1 MPLAI
6 FISFNDFHCILNTIQ
21 IHNSG
26 LAAPLSL
33 ITCLCPLLVVLQTP
47 SHCLS
52 FSYMPRYSHLRV
64 FACSFWLPCMSLF
77 LTLWIIPI
85 LQTSASKA
93 APQKGLPKTHNVGSF
108 SPSLLNLTYT
118 YCQSPNSTHC
128 FQFMYQYLKLDV
140 HLFVYMVTVS
150 SPFVDYIPQGWGPK
164 LFSCNSNSISG
175 GN

>member
-1 MPLAI
+1 MSYQRHHNSLSYLFLLLLIPPIIYFHEIVRIIILKQI
-6 FISFNDFHCILNTIQ
+6 WSFISFNDFHCILNTIQ

-26 LAAPLSL
+26 LVAPLSL

-52 FSYMPRYSHLRV
+52 FSYMPRYSHLRA

-93 APQKGLPKTHNVGSF
+93 AP
-108 SPSLLNLTYT
+108 
-118 YCQSPNSTHC
+118 
-128 FQFMYQYLKLDV
+128 
-140 HLFVYMVTVS
+140 
-150 SPFVDYIPQGWGPK
+150 
-164 LFSCNSNSISG
+164 
-175 GN
+175 